1 MSAPKPGFPPVRVH
15 RPPSS
20 IWPPPMPSV
29 SMPEPPSVEPMAAL
43 VAAAVDQVTSS
54 PPASP
59 RFDWRAALVGG
70 AVVAALDLIAR
81 LAL

>member
-1 MSAPKPGFPPVRVH
+1 
-15 RPPSS
+15 
-20 IWPPPMPSV
+20 
-29 SMPEPPSVEPMAAL
+29 MPEPPSVEPMAAL